1 MAFTQ
6 SRQPTGKKSLA
17 RSHNQQRLSILV
29 NSVYMFTNLE
39 INWMI
44 SVEIFTASLFQIMQN
59 SKQRKFGIFAFIAYC
74 HRFCKTHHC
83 FKY

>member
-6 SRQPTGKKSLA
+6 PRQPTGKKSLT

-29 NSVYMFTNLE
+29 NSAYMFTYFE

-44 SVEIFTASLFQIMQN
+44 GVEIFTASLFQIMQN
-59 SKQRKFGIFAFIAYC
+59 FQQRKFGIFAFIAYY
-74 HRFCKTHHC
+74 HRFCKIHYC
-83 FKY
+83 LKC